1 MTVNH
6 DVTGSSPV
14 WGAIFFRGIAPMVE
28 QRSPK
33 PRVLGSSPSAP
44 ATSQALFAKL
54 AIFFMSKNR

>member
-14 WGAIFFRGIAPMVE
+14 WGAIFRRGIAPMVE

-44 ATSQALFAKL
+44 ATADDKVSSAFS
-54 AIFFMSKNR
+54 FV